1 MAGRRLERG
10 RPAPSLQG
18 AAVGLRPHS
27 EPLGGEVGA
36 APPPAVASVPT
47 LSLRTPVETPGGSGD
62 IISPGDSQSDLVALG
77 GAAMSCKFWSS
88 GRDDNQLALALG
100 RGLGESKAW
109 RGPDARMEPCGRDP
123 YSHTSQAS
131 PSREPAPCHF
141 FFFF

>member
-10 RPAPSLQG
+10 RPAPSLRG

-47 LSLRTPVETPGGSGD
+47 LSLRPRVEPPGGSSD
-62 IISPGDSQSDLVALG
+62 IFSPGDSQ
-77 GAAMSCKFWSS
+77 MSCKFWIS

-100 RGLGESKAW
+100 RGPGEGKAW

-123 YSHTSQAS
+123 YSHTSRAS
-131 PSREPAPCHF
+131 PSREPAPRPF
-141 FFFF
+141 FFF